1 MGIVKWLIEKEMI
14 DKEDKELYE
23 YAMYSI
29 TISVVPLFLFL
40 LISFL
45 LGYLKESFFIVWPFM
60 ILRKFAGGFHANSVI
75 KCFVF
80 SNVLLFLGLYVVA
93 QCKSLVWIFYLLA
106 IATVLIYFLSP
117 IDNEQYELGFKE
129 KKKLKRICLVILS
142 FCYIGII
149 IFYNL
154 GYVKLSTSISVGI
167 ILVAL
172 LQVIFIFSK
181 IFRNNKGRKLYG
193 RN

>member
-1 MGIVKWLIEKEMI
+1 
-14 DKEDKELYE
+14 
-23 YAMYSI
+23 
-29 TISVVPLFLFL
+29 
-40 LISFL
+40 
-45 LGYLKESFFIVWPFM
+45 M

-129 KKKLKRICLVILS
+129 KKRLKRICLVILL

-154 GYVKLSTSISVGI
+154 GYIKLSTSISVGI

-181 IFRNNKGRKLYG
+181 IFRKREKL
-193 RN
+193 